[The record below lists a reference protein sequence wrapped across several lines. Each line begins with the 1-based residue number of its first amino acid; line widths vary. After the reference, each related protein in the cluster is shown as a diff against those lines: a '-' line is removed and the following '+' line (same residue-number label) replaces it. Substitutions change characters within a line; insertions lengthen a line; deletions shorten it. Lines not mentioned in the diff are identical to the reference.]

1 MVGGV
6 ILIAEWEAVKE
17 DRNLDEYIKKCKEK

>member
-1 MVGGV
+1 MVGDV
-6 ILIAEWEAVKE
+6 ILIAEWEGVKE